1 MKRLLFFFVMLNS
14 SCSHDF
20 LDLKSSQSQKVPVLL
35 SDFQAILDNTTDPT
49 HALNLRTSHVLGI
62 IGADEFFLSK
72 THFNGL
78 SAEGP
83 LAYMRNAYNWNDII
97 YDNILGDNVEP
108 YDFNVGY
115 AKILRCHIIL
125 EGLEKIKRV
134 DGNSSDWDNT
144 KGSALFHRALNYYNL
159 SQLFCEPFGK
169 GDLENKVGL
178 PLRLTADPT
187 IKVNRSSLKEIL
199 TLIESDL
206 TEAEMLLPE
215 TGSTVFRASKLA
227 VYALKARLHL
237 QLFEF
242 EKALKET
249 EKVLA
254 VKSTLWDYNT
264 IQVSNN
270 YTFTLYGMN
279 NPEVFFSTAAN
290 EAFVLSNNV
299 LQVETNLWNSYA
311 SSDLRKALFFKKSTD
326 GRNTYWG
333 SYHGGVAF
341 FTGFALDE
349 TYLIQAECLARMNR
363 IEEAHVALNKM
374 KINRFSKNDFQPFT
388 ANSKEDLLQEIFEER
403 KKELVFRGVRWEDLR
418 RLNLEKGREVTLI
431 RQIDNVT
438 YRLAPND
445 KKYVWPLP
453 PEAIEAG
460 GYQQNER

>member
-1 MKRLLFFFVMLNS
+1 MKRLLFFFVMLCS
-14 SCSHDF
+14 ACSHDF

-49 HALNLRTSHVLGI
+49 DALNLRTPHVLGM
-62 IGADEFFLSK
+62 IGADEFFLSN

-78 SAEGP
+78 STEGTW
-83 LAYMRNAYNWNDII
+83 AYMRNAYNWNDII
-97 YDNILGDNVEP
+97 YDNILGFNSEP

-134 DGNSSDWDNT
+134 DGNSSDWDNV

-159 SQLFCEPFGK
+159 SQLFCAPFGK
-169 GDLENKVGL
+169 GDLENKMGL

-187 IKVNRSSLKEIL
+187 VKVDRSSLKEIL

-206 TEAEMLLPE
+206 KEAEPLLPE
-215 TGSTVFRASKLA
+215 KGKTVFRASKLA
-227 VYALKARLHL
+227 VYALKARLYL
-237 QLFEF
+237 QFFDF

-249 EKVLA
+249 EKILA
-254 VKSTLWDYNT
+254 VKNTLWDYNT
-264 IQVSNN
+264 IQASTN
-270 YTFTLYGMN
+270 YTFPLYGMN
-279 NPEVFFSTAAN
+279 NPEVFFSMAAN

-299 LQVETNLWNSYA
+299 LQVEANLWNSYV
-311 SSDLRKALFFKKSTD
+311 SSDLRKSLFFKKSTD

-333 SYHGGVAF
+333 SYYGGVAF

-363 IEEAHVALNKM
+363 IEEAHVVLNKL
-374 KINRFSKNDFQPFT
+374 KINRFSKGDFQPFT
-388 ANSKEDLLQEIFEER
+388 TDSKEDLINEILEER
-403 KKELVFRGVRWEDLR
+403 RKELIFRGVRWEDLR
-418 RLNLEKGREVTLI
+418 RLNLEEGREVTLT
-431 RQIDNVT
+431 RQIDGVMYT
-438 YRLAPND
+438 LEPND
-445 KKYVWPLP
+445 KRYVWPLP